1 MKIVVVGIGGYG
13 EIVLNG
19 LFANPDNLDFTIEG
33 YVAPRPK
40 DNDYSNKLHEM
51 GAKRY
56 VTLEEFFDTKH
67 ADLAV
72 ISSPIEFHMPQT
84 ILCLKHNTA
93 VMCEKPVA
101 GTIQDAYEMKKAEEL
116 SKAFVGIGYQWS
128 YSNAIINLKKDI
140 LSGKYGK
147 PLRLK
152 NIVLWPRT
160 QRYFHRN
167 SWAGKIKND
176 AGYWI
181 LDSVANNA
189 TAHYIHNMFFVL
201 GSDLKKS
208 AWPKTIQANIYRAN
222 DIENYD
228 TCVSR
233 IITDNDV
240 EILYYASHSTDKK
253 VEPLLEFQF
262 ENGVIYADFYKEK
275 CIYVKIGNEIIKY
288 GNPFDCEMKKVFD
301 CMRTITGDDVNYC
314 PIEAAIPQ
322 LKTINAIS
330 QYYNITQISSDR
342 LGYLD
347 AEENTTKLVYVKGL
361 YEDMMSAY
369 ENNAILDESSR
380 IIDITEYDKFE
391 NIMK

>member
-19 LFANPDNLDFTIEG
+19 LFANPDKLDFTIEG

-40 DNDYSNKLHEM
+40 DNDYSKRLHEM
-51 GAKRY
+51 GAERY
-56 VTLEEFFDTKH
+56 ITLEDFYEKKH

-84 ILCLKHNTA
+84 ILCLSHNTA

-101 GTIQDAYEMKKAEEL
+101 GTIQDAYAMKNAED
-116 SKAFVGIGYQWS
+116 SSAAFVGIGYQWS
-128 YSNAIINLKKDI
+128 YSDAIINLKKDI
-140 LSGKYGK
+140 LSGMYGK
-147 PLRLK
+147 PTRLK

-160 QRYFHRN
+160 QRYFKRN

-176 AGYWI
+176 SGYWI

-201 GSDLKKS
+201 GDSLKSS

-233 IITDNDV
+233 IITQNDV
-240 EILYYASHSTDKK
+240 EILYYASHSTETKC
-253 VEPLLEFQF
+253 EPLLDFQF
-262 ENGVIYADFYKEK
+262 EKGEIYADFNKEK
-275 CIYVKIGNEIIKY
+275 CIYGKVDGKIISY
-288 GNPFDCEMKKVFD
+288 GNPFDVEMKKVFD
-301 CMRTITGDDVNYC
+301 CIRTIKGDDVNYC
-314 PIEAAIPQ
+314 PIDAAIPQ

-330 QYYNITQISSDR
+330 QYYDINQIAPDK
-342 LGYLD
+342 LGFLD

-361 YEDMMSAY
+361 YQDMMKAY
-369 ENNAILDESSR
+369 SEGRILDESSKV
-380 IIDITEYDKFE
+380 IDITGYDHFE
-391 NIMK
+391 NIKQ